1 LEPIRESWRLPANVN
16 AVELPGDSMSAARFV
31 VRVSLVLSLAL
42 VAACTN
48 ASTGSPNSSAGPGG
62 SPGPSV
68 SPAPSAASS
77 ALILRVT
84 TEGGFIAPAANL
96 ATVPTLSVYGDG
108 RILAPG
114 PVDMIYPG
122 PLLTPIAIHDVGPAG
137 AQAIVAAIR
146 AAGLDKPSTADP
158 GIPGDTGTTV
168 IVVTLD
174 GATTTTRMALGGGA
188 PGPGGPGIPGAGSP
202 DPAQAA
208 AISLLARLE
217 DPAET
222 WGAASVH
229 ESMLVQQGYL
239 VFVAPGAPV
248 GDSSVAQA
256 PVAWPLAT
264 PLASFGSP
272 ATPDRGIT
280 GLRQAAV
287 LGADAATLG
296 PVLAKATVLTPFTS
310 GGSSYTLYV
319 RPLLPD
325 EVPA

>member
-1 LEPIRESWRLPANVN
+1 
-16 AVELPGDSMSAARFV
+16 MSAARFV
-31 VRVSLVLSLAL
+31 ARVSLVLSFAL

-48 ASTGSPNSSAGPGG
+48 ASTGSPNPSAAG
-62 SPGPSV
+62 
-68 SPAPSAASS
+68 SPAPSGSPAPGAASS

-122 PLLTPIAIHDVGPAG
+122 PLLPPVAIHDVGPAG

-146 AAGLDKPSTADP
+146 AAGLDKPSTAGP

-168 IVVTLD
+168 IVVKLD

-229 ESMLVQQGYL
+229 DSMLVPQGYL
-239 VFVAPGAPV
+239 VFVAPGAPI

-256 PVAWPLAT
+256 AVAWPLSTA
-264 PLASFGSP
+264 LVSFGSP
-272 ATPDRGIT
+272 ATPDRGIS
-280 GLRQAAV
+280 GLRQGAV
-287 LGADAATLG
+287 LGADVATLG
-296 PVLAKATVLTPFTS
+296 PVLAKATVLTPFAS
-310 GGSSYTLYV
+310 GGSSFTLFV

-325 EVPA
+325 EVPG